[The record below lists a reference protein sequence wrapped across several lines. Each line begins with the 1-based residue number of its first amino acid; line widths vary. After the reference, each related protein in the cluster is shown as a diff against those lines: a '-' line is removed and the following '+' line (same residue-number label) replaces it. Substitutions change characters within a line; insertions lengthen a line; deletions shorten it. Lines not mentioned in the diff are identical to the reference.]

1 MALRSAVSP
10 QQCCAGYVCVLVRV
24 SPARDPVCVLRVEL
38 VRMDKTLK
46 WRIWSIP
53 WIMEFFNLYPHLWEH
68 SGVWIK
74 ETLGTGVVQVERGSL
89 SLAVLSLEPWGSC

>member
-1 MALRSAVSP
+1 M
-10 QQCCAGYVCVLVRV
+10 LVRV

-38 VRMDKTLK
+38 VRMDETLK

-53 WIMEFFNLYPHLWEH
+53 WIMEFFNLCPHLWEH

-74 ETLGTGVVQVERGSL
+74 ETLEQVWYRWRGGVSAWL
-89 SLAVLSLEPWGSC
+89 FCP